1 MAKKRGARSSR
12 TQMLRLLFVLCV
24 TIVLLIVV
32 FGRVFFIKVVHGEEY
47 QQMAEQQQVNS
58 TDVVIPALRGSIY
71 DRNGNV
77 LAEST
82 RVYTIIL
89 DCQVLIDAETSVQ
102 NSTIEQILST
112 LGLTDENI
120 IRQYMTDEYYH
131 YRYLKLKEGEGIS
144 VSQMEEI
151 QAGIDAGKV
160 TGVWFEEDENRVY
173 INDSLAAHIVGFNG
187 NYGVE
192 QYYDEYL
199 SGVQGRK
206 MVVANAGGSFV
217 EEYIAAQNGN
227 DLTLTIDS
235 KVQYYMEQILQQG
248 VNDTNAY
255 KGCAICMNPKTGEI
269 YGLVNMPTFN
279 LNNNTEII
287 GMSQKY
293 MEQNPDTNAEDYY
306 SSVWTNFATSLTY
319 EPGSTFKPVFA
330 SAALNE
336 GAISPNDTFVCNG
349 VYQIYERQVQC
360 DGAEVHGTETIAD
373 IILNSCNV
381 GMTQISERMGSSKW
395 LQYQEPFG
403 LGQLTGIDLAG
414 EAGDSDSIIFINWDE
429 AETLGTANG
438 LGPFQKATTAFG
450 QGFRTTPLQLIT
462 AFSAVINGGEY
473 VRPYT
478 VSQINDSNGS
488 VVMSQT
494 KDVLRYTI
502 SEEVSQLMR
511 EYMYGT
517 VSSGTGT
524 SAQVP
529 GYEIGGKTGTAEKL
543 RDDGTYETDKYTVSF
558 IGFTPIEDPE
568 VVLLVILDETDQ
580 NVSSEAARLAG
591 QMFEKILPV
600 LGIYPD
606 ETVNQNVVSPNADN
620 SSIDLGNDLGN
631 ANSADSTTDGSD
643 SGAAADSTVTEE

>member
-1 MAKKRGARSSR
+1 M
-12 TQMLRLLFVLCV
+12 Q
-24 TIVLLIVV
+24 
-32 FGRVFFIKVVHGEEY
+32 
-47 QQMAEQQQVNS
+47 
-58 TDVVIPALRGSIY
+58 
-71 DRNGNV
+71 
-77 LAEST
+77 
-82 RVYTIIL
+82 
-89 DCQVLIDAETSVQ
+89 
-102 NSTIEQILST
+102 
-112 LGLTDENI
+112 
-120 IRQYMTDEYYH
+120 
-131 YRYLKLKEGEGIS
+131 
-144 VSQMEEI
+144 
-151 QAGIDAGKV
+151 
-160 TGVWFEEDENRVY
+160 
-173 INDSLAAHIVGFNG
+173 
-187 NYGVE
+187 
-192 QYYDEYL
+192 
-199 SGVQGRK
+199 
-206 MVVANAGGSFV
+206 
-217 EEYIAAQNGN
+217 
-227 DLTLTIDS
+227 
-235 KVQYYMEQILQQG
+235 
-248 VNDTNAY
+248 
-255 KGCAICMNPKTGEI
+255 CA
-269 YGLVNMPTFN
+269 
-279 LNNNTEII
+279 
-287 GMSQKY
+287 
-293 MEQNPDTNAEDYY
+293 
-306 SSVWTNFATSLTY
+306 
-319 EPGSTFKPVFA
+319 
-330 SAALNE
+330 
-336 GAISPNDTFVCNG
+336 
-349 VYQIYERQVQC
+349 
-360 DGAEVHGTETIAD
+360 GAEVHGTETIAD

-395 LQYQEPFG
+395 LQYQEAFG

-606 ETVNQNVVSPNADN
+606 ETVNQNVGSPNADN
-620 SSIDLGNDLGN
+620 SSIDLGN

-643 SGAAADSTVTEE
+643 SGASADSTVTEE